1 MRNQQTVPFDQAPRH
16 LQIASFIP
24 FGLGSAICNSIIIA
38 AILSQKTIR
47 RRREF
52 QIINALAIADF
63 VEGTSTMIGG
73 IYRVAVINA
82 GLKSVLFSSAR
93 CMILPQSWLWRW
105 ADFATSFML
114 LVLSLDRLISV
125 IAPFAYF
132 RLGPSY
138 ARLMI
143 GTPYVLSLVF
153 STFAWV
159 HPLSSETKISMLCMT
174 REFISA
180 TFYQYSKYL
189 TAIASASSVFIYVPL
204 LLAMRTQ
211 MRNMSRKISLTQ
223 VRIDR
228 KRQNQLRV
236 TKTIAFSSL
245 CTLLLDAIPRAVGM
259 YGNGLQ
265 INSVLISTGVFW
277 MVEELRAADP
287 ACDSLFLYLFHLTKL
302 NSMIN
307 VCLYYKRHR
316 PMRDA
321 MRHLFSCSVFR
332 ATQS

>member
-1 MRNQQTVPFDQAPRH
+1 MSGIHECEFEDITEVAK
-16 LQIASFIP
+16 IASFIP

-223 VRIDR
+223 IDR

-259 YGNGLQ
+259 YG
-265 INSVLISTGVFW
+265 